1 LIPEKFSSPD
11 QKRKNNMNVVV
22 MKFGGTSVEDP
33 AAIGRTAAI
42 VAGRVALGKSP
53 VVVVSAMAK
62 VTDQLLRAAEV
73 AAQGDRKGALA
84 ISSRLRSR
92 HRDTACALVKDAA
105 SSAALVRLVDEKFDA
120 LDEVLR
126 GLAAILELTPRIS
139 DLIVSFGERISSRI
153 VAAAFCERGVNGS
166 HVDAREFIVTDSQ
179 FQRAIPLDDII
190 DKRAPEK
197 LLPLVSEG
205 KVPVMGGFIAS
216 NEAGITT
223 TLGRGGSDFT
233 GALVGGALNSEAIE
247 IWTDVDGI
255 MTADPR
261 VCPDALRVKVIS
273 FEEAAELAYFGAK
286 VLHPA
291 TILPAVKKN
300 IPVLVLNS
308 RNASSE
314 GTRII
319 SLAPHCKSPFKSI
332 SVKKKLTIIDVV
344 ASRMLMTHGYLSQIF
359 AIFDKHKCPV
369 DMVSTSEVSVSLT
382 VDSNRQLPEISA
394 DLEKLADVKLEGK
407 KALVCM
413 VGEDIRGQSG
423 IAARVFAAVSHVNVR
438 MISQGAS
445 EINMSFMIEEDDADE
460 AVRSLHAAFFQE
472 PDPAIFDVE
481 ARKKQLLASS
491 S

>member
-1 LIPEKFSSPD
+1 MSL
-11 QKRKNNMNVVV
+11 VV

-33 AAIGRTAAI
+33 AAIDRTASI
-42 VAGRVALGKSP
+42 VAGRVSMGRHP

-62 VTDQLLRAAEV
+62 VTDQLLRAA
-73 AAQGDRKGALA
+73 AAASVGDRTGALA

-92 HRDTACALVKDAA
+92 HRDTA
-105 SSAALVRLVDEKFDA
+105 AALIKNPKASAPLINWIDQKFDQ

-139 DLIVSFGERISSRI
+139 DLIVSYGERISSRMI
-153 VAAAFCERGVNGS
+153 AAAFCERGLDAA
-166 HVDAREFIVTDSQ
+166 HVDAREVILTDSQ
-179 FQRAIPLDDII
+179 FQKAIPI
-190 DKRAPEK
+190 DGAIEKRANEK
-197 LLPLVSEG
+197 VRPLIEEG
-205 KVPVMGGFIAS
+205 KVPVIGGFIAS

-233 GALVGGALNSEAIE
+233 GALIGGALSAEAIE

-255 MTADPR
+255 MTSDPR

-308 RNASSE
+308 RNPSNE
-314 GTRII
+314 GTRIV
-319 SLAPHCKSPFKSI
+319 SLAPHCRSPFKSI
-332 SVKKKLTIIDVV
+332 AVKKKLSIIDVV
-344 ASRMLMTHGYLSQIF
+344 ASRMLMTHGYLKAIF
-359 AIFDKHKCPV
+359 DIFDKHQTAV

-382 VDSNRQLPEISA
+382 VDSNEKLPLIAA
-394 DLEKLADVKLEGK
+394 DLSKLADVKYEGK

-413 VGEDIRGQSG
+413 VGEDIRGQNG
-423 IAARVFAAVSHVNVR
+423 MAAQVFSAIRHINVR

-445 EINMSFMIEEDDADE
+445 EINMSFMIDEEDADE
-460 AVRSLHAAFFQE
+460 AVRSLHATFFQN
-472 PDPAIFDVE
+472 PDPDIFDVE
-481 ARKKQLLASS
+481 ARKQLTASS

>member
-1 LIPEKFSSPD
+1 
-11 QKRKNNMNVVV
+11 

-33 AAIGRTAAI
+33 AAIRRTAAI
-42 VAGRVALGKSP
+42 VAARVAQGNQT

-62 VTDQLLRAAEV
+62 VTDQLLRAAAA
-73 AAQGDRKGALA
+73 AAQGDRAGALA

-92 HRDTACALVKDAA
+92 HRDTA
-105 SSAALVRLVDEKFDA
+105 AALIKNPADIAALIDFLDQKFDQ

-139 DLIVSFGERISSRI
+139 DLIVSFGERVSSRI
-153 VAAAFCERGVNGS
+153 AAQAFRECSIDAV
-166 HVDAREFIVTDSQ
+166 HVDAREVIITDSQ
-179 FQRAIPLDDII
+179 FQKAIPQDALI
-190 DKRAPEK
+190 DKRAAEK
-197 LLPLVSEG
+197 LRPLTAQG
-205 KVPVMGGFIAS
+205 KVPVMGGFIAA

-233 GALVGGALNSEAIE
+233 AALIGGALSVEAIE

-255 MTADPR
+255 MTSDPR
-261 VCPDALRVKVIS
+261 VCPEALRVKVIS

-308 RNASSE
+308 RNASCE
-314 GTRII
+314 GTRIT
-319 SLAPHCKSPFKSI
+319 SLAPHCNSPFKSI
-332 SVKKKLTIIDVV
+332 AVKKRLSIIDVV
-344 ASRMLMTHGYLSQIF
+344 ASRMLMTHGYLKSIF
-359 AIFDKHKCPV
+359 DIFDKHQCPV

-382 VDSNRQLPEISA
+382 VDSNEKLPAIAA
-394 DLEKLADVKLEGK
+394 DLSQLADVKYEGR

-413 VGEDIRGQSG
+413 VGDNIRGQSG
-423 IAARVFAAVSHVNVR
+423 MAAQVFNAIRHINVR

-445 EINMSFMIEEDDADE
+445 EINMSFMIDEDDADE
-460 AVRSLHAAFFQE
+460 AVRSLHAAFFKD

-481 ARKKQLLASS
+481 ARKLQEQPSVPGC
-491 S
+491 

>member
-1 LIPEKFSSPD
+1 MSI
-11 QKRKNNMNVVV
+11 VV

-33 AAIGRTAAI
+33 AAITRTAGI
-42 VAGRVALGKSP
+42 VAGRLALGKRP
-53 VVVVSAMAK
+53 VVVVSALAK
-62 VTDQLLRAAEV
+62 VTDQLLRAAT
-73 AAQGDRKGALA
+73 AAASGDRTGALA
-84 ISSRLRSR
+84 ISSRLRCR
-92 HRDTACALVKDAA
+92 HRDTAMALVKD
-105 SSAALVRLVDEKFDA
+105 SAELVTLIDQKFDS

-139 DLIVSFGERISSRI
+139 DLVSSYGERISSRI
-153 VAAAFCERGVNGS
+153 VAAAFRERGMDAA
-166 HVDAREFIVTDSQ
+166 HVDARDVIVTDSQ
-179 FQRAIPLDDII
+179 FGRAIPQDSII
-190 DKRAPEK
+190 EKRAAEN
-197 LLPLVSEG
+197 LRPLIDQG

-216 NEAGITT
+216 NEDGITT

-233 GALVGGALNSEAIE
+233 GALVGGALAASAIE

-255 MTADPR
+255 MTCDPR

-308 RNASSE
+308 KNPSCE

-332 SVKKKLTIIDVV
+332 AVKKKLSIIDVV
-344 ASRMLMTHGYLSQIF
+344 ASRMLMTHGYLSEIF
-359 AIFDKHKCPV
+359 AIFDKHQCPV

-382 VDSNRQLPEISA
+382 VDSNDKLPLIAA
-394 DLEKLADVKLEGK
+394 DLGKLADVKYEGK
-407 KALVCM
+407 KALICL
-413 VGEDIRGQSG
+413 VGEDIRGQNG
-423 IAARVFAAVSHVNVR
+423 MAAQVFGAIRHINVR

-445 EINMSFMIEEDDADE
+445 EINMSFMIEEEDADE
-460 AVRSLHAAFFQE
+460 AVRSLHAAFFQN
-472 PDPAIFDVE
+472 PDPLVFDVE
-481 ARKKQLLASS
+481 AHKTQLVAPNS
-491 S
+491 

>member
-1 LIPEKFSSPD
+1 MSL
-11 QKRKNNMNVVV
+11 VV

-42 VAGRVALGKSP
+42 VAGRLSQGKRP

-62 VTDQLLRAAEV
+62 VTDQLLRAA
-73 AAQGDRKGALA
+73 AAAACGDRTGALA

-92 HRDTACALVKDAA
+92 HRDTAAALIKD
-105 SSAALVRLVDEKFDA
+105 SAALVNLIDQKFDS
-120 LDEVLR
+120 LDEILR

-139 DLIVSFGERISSRI
+139 DLIVSYGERLSSRI
-153 VAAAFCERGVNGS
+153 IAAAFRERGMDAA
-166 HVDAREFIVTDSQ
+166 HVDSREVIVTDSQ
-179 FQRAIPLDDII
+179 FQKATPIDSAIERRA
-190 DKRAPEK
+190 AEK
-197 LLPLVSEG
+197 LRPLTHPADSG
-205 KVPVMGGFIAS
+205 ASQVPVMGGFIAS

-233 GALVGGALNSEAIE
+233 AALVGGAMNAEAIE

-261 VCPDALRVKVIS
+261 VCPDALRVKIIS

-308 RNASSE
+308 RNAGCE
-314 GTRII
+314 GTRIA
-319 SLAPHCKSPFKSI
+319 SLAPHCDSPFKSI
-332 SVKKKLTIIDVV
+332 AVKKKLSIIDVV
-344 ASRMLMTHGYLSQIF
+344 ASRMLMTHGYMKEIF
-359 AIFDKHKCPV
+359 TIFDKHQCPV

-382 VDSNRQLPEISA
+382 VDSNDKLPAIAA
-394 DLEKLADVKLEGK
+394 DLSKLADVKYEGR
-407 KALVCM
+407 KALVCL
-413 VGEDIRGQSG
+413 VGEDIRGRNG
-423 IAARVFAAVSHVNVR
+423 MAAQVFNAIRHINVR

-445 EINMSFMIEEDDADE
+445 EINMSFMIDEDDADE
-460 AVRSLHAAFFQE
+460 AVRSLHAAFFQS
-472 PDPAIFDVE
+472 PDPLVFDVE
-481 ARKKQLLASS
+481 ARKAAVST
-491 S
+491 

>member
-1 LIPEKFSSPD
+1 MSL
-11 QKRKNNMNVVV
+11 VV

-33 AAIGRTAAI
+33 AAIKRTAAI
-42 VAGRVALGKSP
+42 VAGRVSMGKQP
-53 VVVVSAMAK
+53 IVVVSAMAK
-62 VTDQLLRAAEV
+62 VTDLLIAASK
-73 AAQGDRKGALA
+73 AASMGDRTGALA

-92 HRDTACALVKDAA
+92 HLDTACALIKTQAEA
-105 SSAALVRLVDEKFDA
+105 AALTRNIDEKFNA

-139 DLIVSFGERISSRI
+139 DLIVSYGERISSRI
-153 VAAAFCERGVNGS
+153 VAAAFREQGINAA
-166 HVDAREFIVTDSQ
+166 HIDAREVIVTDSQ
-179 FQRAIPLDDII
+179 FQKAIPQDSII
-190 DKRAPEK
+190 ERRAHEK
-197 LLPLVSEG
+197 LLPLTSAG

-216 NEAGITT
+216 NEAGLTT

-233 GALVGGALNSEAIE
+233 GALIGGAVSAEAIE

-308 RNASSE
+308 RNASCE

-319 SLAPHCKSPFKSI
+319 SLAPHCDSPFKSI
-332 SVKKKLTIIDVV
+332 SVKKKLSIIDVV
-344 ASRMLMTHGYLSQIF
+344 ASRMLMTHGYLRQIF
-359 AIFDKHKCPV
+359 EIFDKHQCPV

-382 VDSNRQLPEISA
+382 VDSNDKLPAIVS
-394 DLEKLADVKLEGK
+394 DLGKLADVKLEGK
-407 KALVCM
+407 KALVCL
-413 VGEDIRGQSG
+413 VGEDIRGQNS
-423 IAARVFAAVSHVNVR
+423 IAAQVFNAVRHINVR

-460 AVRSLHAAFFQE
+460 ALRSLHAAFFQS
-472 PDPAIFDVE
+472 PDPTIFDVE
-481 ARKKQLLASS
+481 ARKQQTVTSVK
-491 S
+491 

>member
-1 LIPEKFSSPD
+1 MAATPA
-11 QKRKNNMNVVV
+11 NNGKHEMKLVV
-22 MKFGGTSVEDP
+22 MKFGGTSVEDA

-42 VAGRVALGKSP
+42 VAGRMASGKNP

-62 VTDQLLRAAEV
+62 VTDQLLRAA
-73 AAQGDRKGALA
+73 AAAAEGDRTGALA
-84 ISSRLRSR
+84 ISSRLRAR
-92 HRDTACALVKDAA
+92 HRDTSAELVKDK
-105 SSAALVRLVDEKFDA
+105 SAAAALIQLIDERFDA

-126 GLAAILELTPRIS
+126 GLSAIRELTPRIS
-139 DLIVSFGERISSRI
+139 DQIVSYGERLSSRI
-153 VAAAFCERGVNGS
+153 VAAAFSERGVPAA
-166 HVDAREFIVTDSQ
+166 HVDAREVIVTNSD
-179 FQRAIPLDDII
+179 FQKAAPLDDII
-190 DKRAPEK
+190 EKRATEK
-197 LLPLVSEG
+197 LKPLVAQG

-216 NEAGITT
+216 NEEGLTT
-223 TLGRGGSDFT
+223 TLGRGGSDLT
-233 GALVGGALNSEAIE
+233 GALVGGALDAETIE

-261 VCPDALRVKVIS
+261 MCPDALRVKVIS

-308 RNASSE
+308 RNPSCE

-319 SLAPHCKSPFKSI
+319 SVAPHCRSPFKSI
-332 SVKKKLTIIDVV
+332 AVKRKLTIIDIV
-344 ASRMLMTHGYLSQIF
+344 ASRMLMSHGYMSKVF

-369 DMVSTSEVSVSLT
+369 DMVSTSEVSVSLS
-382 VDSNRQLPEISA
+382 VDSNASLPAIAA
-394 DLEKLADVKLEGK
+394 DLSTLADVKYEGK

-413 VGEDIRGQSG
+413 VGEDIRGQNG
-423 IAARVFAAVSHVNVR
+423 IAAQVFNAIRHINVR

-460 AVRSLHAAFFQE
+460 AVRSLHAAFFKE

-481 ARKKQLLASS
+481 ARKQLSVVS
-491 S
+491 DR

>member
-1 LIPEKFSSPD
+1 MSL
-11 QKRKNNMNVVV
+11 VV

-33 AAIGRTAAI
+33 AAIDRTASI
-42 VAGRVALGKSP
+42 VAGRVSMGKHP

-62 VTDQLLRAAEV
+62 VTDQLLRCAA
-73 AAQGDRKGALA
+73 AASAGDRTGALA
-84 ISSRLRSR
+84 ISSRLRAR
-92 HRDTACALVKDAA
+92 HRDTAAALVKDPKNAA
-105 SSAALVRLVDEKFDA
+105 ELITWIDQKYDQ

-139 DLIVSFGERISSRI
+139 DLIVSYGERVSSRMI
-153 VAAAFCERGVNGS
+153 AAAFCERGLDAA
-166 HVDAREFIVTDSQ
+166 HVDAREVVITDSQ
-179 FQRAIPLDDII
+179 FQKAIPLDSTIE
-190 DKRAPEK
+190 KRANEK
-197 LLPLVSEG
+197 VRPLLNEQ
-205 KVPVMGGFIAS
+205 KVPVMGGFIGS

-233 GALVGGALNSEAIE
+233 GAVIGGAMAAEAIE

-255 MTADPR
+255 MTSDPR

-308 RNASSE
+308 RNAANE
-314 GTRII
+314 GTRIT

-332 SVKKKLTIIDVV
+332 AVKKKLSIIDVV
-344 ASRMLMTHGYLSQIF
+344 ASRMLMTHGYLKAIF
-359 AIFDKHKCPV
+359 DIFDKHQTAV

-382 VDSNRQLPEISA
+382 VDSNDKLPLIAA
-394 DLEKLADVKLEGK
+394 DLSKLADVKYEGK

-413 VGEDIRGQSG
+413 VGEDIRGQNG
-423 IAARVFAAVSHVNVR
+423 MAAQVFNAVRHINVR

-460 AVRSLHAAFFQE
+460 ALRSLHAAFFQN
-472 PDPAIFDVE
+472 PDPTVFDVE
-481 ARKKQLLASS
+481 ARKQLVTPGP
-491 S
+491 

>member
-1 LIPEKFSSPD
+1 MKDAGVIAELQKWID
-11 QKRKNNMNVVV
+11 QK
-22 MKFGGTSVEDP
+22 
-33 AAIGRTAAI
+33 
-42 VAGRVALGKSP
+42 
-53 VVVVSAMAK
+53 
-62 VTDQLLRAAEV
+62 
-73 AAQGDRKGALA
+73 
-84 ISSRLRSR
+84 
-92 HRDTACALVKDAA
+92 
-105 SSAALVRLVDEKFDA
+105 FDS

-139 DLIVSFGERISSRI
+139 DLIVSNGERISCRI
-153 VAAAFCERGVNGS
+153 IAAAFRERGIDAEAI
-166 HVDAREFIVTDSQ
+166 DARKIILTDSQ
-179 FQRAIPLDDII
+179 FQKAVPFDNTIEQRAE
-190 DKRAPEK
+190 EK
-197 LLPLVSEG
+197 LRPLVNAG
-205 KVPVMGGFIAS
+205 KVPVMGGFIGS

-233 GALVGGALNSEAIE
+233 AAIIGGALNAAAIE

-308 RNASSE
+308 RNPTND

-332 SVKKKLTIIDVV
+332 AVKKKLSIIDLV
-344 ASRMLMTHGYLSQIF
+344 ASRMLMTHGYLKEIF
-359 AIFDKHKCPV
+359 TVFDKHQCPV

-382 VDSNRQLPEISA
+382 VDSNDKLPAIAA
-394 DLEKLADVKLEGK
+394 DLGKLADVKYEGK
-407 KALVCM
+407 KALICM
-413 VGEDIRGQSG
+413 VGEDIRGQNG
-423 IAARVFAAVSHVNVR
+423 MAAQVFNAVRHINVR

-445 EINMSFMIEEDDADE
+445 EINMSFMIEEEDADE
-460 AVRSLHAAFFQE
+460 AVRSLHAAFFQN
-472 PDPAIFDVE
+472 PDPAIFDAE
-481 ARKKQLLASS
+481 ARKLAVSS
-491 S
+491 

>member
-1 LIPEKFSSPD
+1 MS
-11 QKRKNNMNVVV
+11 VVV

-33 AAIGRTAAI
+33 AAIRRTAAI
-42 VAGRVALGKSP
+42 VAGRIKLGKQP

-62 VTDQLLRAAEV
+62 VTDQLLRAGS
-73 AAQGDRKGALA
+73 AASQGDRAGALA

-92 HRDTACALVKDAA
+92 HRDTATELVKDPNHLGDLLNFIDQKYD
-105 SSAALVRLVDEKFDA
+105 S

-126 GLAAILELTPRIS
+126 GLSAILELTPRIS
-139 DLIVSFGERISSRI
+139 DLIVSYGERVSSRI
-153 VAAAFCERGVNGS
+153 VASAFQQMDMDAV
-166 HVDAREFIVTDSQ
+166 HVDARDIVITDSQ
-179 FQRAIPLDDII
+179 YQKAIPQFHLIERNAN
-190 DKRAPEK
+190 DKLR
-197 LLPLVSEG
+197 PLIEHG

-216 NEAGITT
+216 NESGITT

-233 GALVGGALNSEAIE
+233 GALIGGALNAEAIE

-261 VCPDALRVKVIS
+261 VCSDALRVKVIS

-308 RNASSE
+308 RNAACE

-319 SLAPHCKSPFKSI
+319 SLAPHCRSPFKSI
-332 SVKKKLTIIDVV
+332 SVKKKLSIIDVV
-344 ASRMLMTHGYLSQIF
+344 ASRMLMSHGYLKEVF
-359 AIFDKHKCPV
+359 GIFDKFQCPV
-369 DMVSTSEVSVSLT
+369 DMVSTSEVSISLT
-382 VDSNRQLPEISA
+382 VDSNEKLPAIAAE
-394 DLEKLADVKLEGK
+394 LGQLADVTYEGK
-407 KALVCM
+407 KALICL
-413 VGEDIRGQSG
+413 VGEDIRGKSG
-423 IAARVFAAVSHVNVR
+423 MAAQVFNAVRHINVR

-460 AVRSLHAAFFQE
+460 AVRALHGAFFQD
-472 PDPAIFDVE
+472 PDPTIFDTTSH
-481 ARKKQLLASS
+481 KGTSD
-491 S
+491 

>member
-1 LIPEKFSSPD
+1 MSL
-11 QKRKNNMNVVV
+11 VV

-33 AAIGRTAAI
+33 AAIRRTAAI

-62 VTDQLLRAAEV
+62 VTDHLLRAA
-73 AAQGDRKGALA
+73 AAASSGDRTGALA

-92 HRDTACALVKDAA
+92 HRDAVCELVKNQTA
-105 SSAALVRLVDEKFDA
+105 SAALISLIDERFDA

-126 GLAAILELTPRIS
+126 GLSAILELTPRIS
-139 DLIVSFGERISSRI
+139 DLIVSYGERISSHI
-153 VAAAFCERGVNGS
+153 VAAAFRELGINAMR
-166 HVDAREFIVTDSQ
+166 VDAREVIITDSE
-179 FQRAIPLDDII
+179 FQKAAPLDDVI
-190 DKRAPEK
+190 DKRAPER
-197 LLPLVSEG
+197 LLPLVREG
-205 KVPVMGGFIAS
+205 MVPVLGGFIAS
-216 NEAGITT
+216 NEAGLTT

-233 GALVGGALNSEAIE
+233 GALVGGALNAETIE

-300 IPVLVLNS
+300 IPVQVLNS
-308 RNASSE
+308 RNAANE

-319 SLAPHCKSPFKSI
+319 SVAPHCKSPFKSI
-332 SVKKKLTIIDVV
+332 AVKKKLSIIDIV
-344 ASRMLMTHGYLSQIF
+344 ASRMLMTHGYLSRMF
-359 AIFDKHKCPV
+359 AVFDKHKCPV
-369 DMVSTSEVSVSLT
+369 DMVSTSEVSVSVT
-382 VDSNRQLPEISA
+382 VDSNASLPEIA
-394 DLEKLADVKLEGK
+394 GDLKALADVTYEGK

-413 VGEDIRGQSG
+413 VGEDIRGQNG
-423 IAARVFAAVSHVNVR
+423 IAAQVFNAIRHVNVR

-445 EINMSFMIEEDDADE
+445 EINMSFMIDEDDADE
-460 AVRSLHAAFFQE
+460 AVRSLHAAFFKE
-472 PDPAIFDVE
+472 PDPEVFDVE
-481 ARKKQLLASS
+481 ARKQVSVIS
-491 S
+491 GQ

>member
-1 LIPEKFSSPD
+1 
-11 QKRKNNMNVVV
+11 

-42 VAGRVALGKSP
+42 VAGRLALGKQP
-53 VVVVSAMAK
+53 VVVVSAMAR
-62 VTDQLLRAAEV
+62 VTDQLLRAAAS
-73 AAQGDRKGALA
+73 AAAGDRTGALA

-92 HRDTACALVKDAA
+92 HRDTA
-105 SSAALVRLVDEKFDA
+105 AALIKDFANASTLQNLIDQKFDS
-120 LDEVLR
+120 LDEILR

-139 DLIVSFGERISSRI
+139 DLIVSYGERISSRI
-153 VAAAFCERGVNGS
+153 VAAAFIERGIDAA
-166 HVDAREFIVTDSQ
+166 HVDARNIVITDSL
-179 FQRAIPLDDII
+179 FQKAAPLNAIV
-190 DKRAPEK
+190 DKRAQEH
-197 LLPLVSEG
+197 LLPLTSLG

-233 GALVGGALNSEAIE
+233 GALIGGALSAETIE

-255 MTADPR
+255 MTTDPR
-261 VCPDALRVKVIS
+261 VCPEALRVKVIS

-300 IPVLVLNS
+300 IPVQVLNS
-308 RNASSE
+308 RNPSCE
-314 GTRII
+314 GTRIT

-332 SVKKKLTIIDVV
+332 AVKKKLSIIDVV
-344 ASRMLMTHGYLSQIF
+344 ASRMLMTHGYLSEIF
-359 AIFDKHKCPV
+359 SIFDKHQCAV

-382 VDSNRQLPEISA
+382 VDSNEKLPSIAA
-394 DLEKLADVKLEGK
+394 DLSKLADVKYEGR

-413 VGEDIRGQSG
+413 VGEDIRGKSG
-423 IAARVFAAVSHVNVR
+423 MAAQVFTAVRHINVR

-445 EINMSFMIEEDDADE
+445 EINMSFMIDEDDADE
-460 AVRSLHAAFFQE
+460 AVRSLHAAFFKD
-472 PDPAIFDVE
+472 PDPNIFDVGG
-481 ARKKQLLASS
+481 A
-491 S
+491 